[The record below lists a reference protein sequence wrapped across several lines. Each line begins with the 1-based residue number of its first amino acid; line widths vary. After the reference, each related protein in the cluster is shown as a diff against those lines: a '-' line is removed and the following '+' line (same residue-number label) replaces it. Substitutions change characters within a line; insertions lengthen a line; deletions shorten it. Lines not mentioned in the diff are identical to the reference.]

1 MHRNI
6 EIKCRCAD
14 LALAR
19 QRAEAL
25 GARDA
30 GVLRQRDTFFEAPHA
45 RLKLRDFGD
54 GRAELIGYRRPDA
67 PDARGS
73 DFLIARVEHP
83 AELAETLGYA
93 LGTTGVIEKTRHL
106 FLYRATRIHL
116 DEVQGLGT
124 FVELETVVT
133 GQSDADAHAE
143 LAHVAAALR
152 LSRDDLVPI
161 PYVELLRV
169 R

>member
-1 MHRNI
+1 MSRNI
-6 EIKCRCAD
+6 EIKARCAD
-14 LALAR
+14 LGLAR

-54 GRAELIGYRRPDA
+54 GRAELIGYRRADV

-73 DFLIARVEHP
+73 DFLIARVEQP
-83 AELAETLGYA
+83 MELAATLGFA
-93 LGTTGVIEKTRHL
+93 LGTTGVVAKTRHL

-116 DEVQGLGT
+116 DDVDGLGT

-133 GQSDADAHAE
+133 DQSDADAHAE
-143 LAHVAAALR
+143 LTHVAAALR

-161 PYVELLRV
+161 PYVELLRG